1 MAALEVRDL
10 TVRFGTTAAVDG
22 VDLTVPAGS
31 VTAVLG
37 PSGSGKSTLLRA
49 VAGLEQPAAG
59 SISYDG
65 EDLARTATH
74 RRGFA
79 LMFQDGQL
87 FPHQSVAE
95 NIGYPLRL
103 RRRPRAEVRDRTGD
117 LLALVGLAGYEDRRP
132 ATLSGGERQRVA
144 LARSLAVE
152 PRMLLLD
159 EPLSALDRGLRERL
173 ATDLA
178 DILRRAGTTTLLVTH
193 DHEEAFAV
201 ADRMAVMR
209 DGRIVQAGGLAD
221 VWAHPADA
229 WAARFLGY
237 AGVLDGDAALRLRN
251 EIDPRGTWDE
261 VALRRSAI
269 VLDPD
274 GPFAGVVVSARSTP
288 EQVRLELEVEGLGA
302 LAGVAD
308 PGHPVQV
315 GERVR
320 VAVREERLAPL
331 PSRPAALSLE

>member
-1 MAALEVRDL
+1 MGTLRVRGL
-10 TVRFGTTAAVDG
+10 TVRFGDAVAVDG
-22 VDLTVPAGS
+22 MDLEVPAGS

-49 VAGLEQPAAG
+49 VAGLEVPSTG
-59 SISYDG
+59 SIEIDG
-65 EDLARTATH
+65 DDLARVPTH
-74 RRGFA
+74 RRGVA

-87 FPHQSVAE
+87 FPHQSVAR

-103 RRRPRAEVRDRTGD
+103 RRRPAPQVRGRVAD
-117 LLALVGLAGYEDRRP
+117 LLDLVGLSGFGDRTP

-152 PRMLLLD
+152 PRLLLLD

-173 ATDLA
+173 AGDLH
-178 DILRRAGTTTLLVTH
+178 DILRNSGTTTLLVTH
-193 DHEEAFAV
+193 DHEEAFTI

-209 DGRIVQAGGLAD
+209 DGRSVQAGGLD
-221 VWAHPADA
+221 EVWSHPADA

-237 AGVLDGDAALRLRN
+237 AEVLEGQPARVLREL
-251 EIDPRGTWDE
+251 IDPAATWTR
-261 VALRRSAI
+261 VALRRSAL
-269 VLDPD
+269 VVDPD
-274 GPFAGVVVSARSTP
+274 APVGATVLSARVAP
-288 EQVRLELEVEGLGA
+288 EQVRLELDVDGLGR

-308 PGHPVQV
+308 PAYSVRV

-320 VAVREERLAPL
+320 VAVRTDRLAPL
-331 PSRPAALSLE
+331 P